1 MQPFLLE
8 MTPHPPPFQSFL
20 SRNSSILGSGGITM
34 AQDCALP
41 EEADV
46 SSMWVSIWCHLIH
59 CPIWCLLFA
68 HHPGLPG
75 GSGGAMSWRAESTL
89 IWFWANWCRPQKWVT
104 KGWKSGQIWE
114 GRPSGRHSCKCSCEI
129 ISGRGCHPR
138 VADMR
143 CSWMQITHCT
153 ICTMPSLCTL
163 HLHKH
168 IAHYFAHST
177 EHIAARKQECT
188 LCISAWIL
196 HFSHNAN
203 MNFTNIFSAN
213 ATIATQNRR
222 SPPYNA
228 TLSLWRREVIGCR
241 RAHLHANKTQLF
253 VCVGQ
258 WFVLFLGIW
267 LALAHHCHSGCI
279 LALQSSWPTS

>member
-75 GSGGAMSWRAESTL
+75 GSGGAMSWRAESNL

-104 KGWKSGQIWE
+104 KGWKSGQIWV

-153 ICTMPSLCTL
+153 ICTIPSLCTL
-163 HLHKH
+163 HCAQAYRTLNIILCTQHRAHCSQKTRVH
-168 IAHYFAHST
+168 IVHLGLN
-177 EHIAARKQECT
+177 IT
-188 LCISAWIL
+188 LC
-196 HFSHNAN
+196 
-203 MNFTNIFSAN
+203 
-213 ATIATQNRR
+213 TQCK
-222 SPPYNA
+222 Y
-228 TLSLWRREVIGCR
+228 EF
-241 RAHLHANKTQLF
+241 HKY
-253 VCVGQ
+253 
-258 WFVLFLGIW
+258 
-267 LALAHHCHSGCI
+267 
-279 LALQSSWPTS
+279 LQCQCNNCDSK